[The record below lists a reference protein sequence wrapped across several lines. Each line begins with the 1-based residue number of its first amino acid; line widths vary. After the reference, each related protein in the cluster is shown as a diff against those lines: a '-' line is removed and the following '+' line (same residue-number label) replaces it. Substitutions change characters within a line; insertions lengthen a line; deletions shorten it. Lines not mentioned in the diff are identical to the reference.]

1 MGNNATVLIRTDGA
15 GDIRNNAQEFVDN
28 LLDAVNTVAS
38 RRKIFRFSRG
48 SHCNPAQVVEF
59 HHADY
64 VRIVA
69 IGGNTGK
76 VLGEIYDPTWPF
88 GHAFALAAIHAI
100 MEKSEI
106 TKEEI

>member
-38 RRKIFRFSRG
+38 SGKPKDFPAG

-69 IGGNTGK
+69 IGGNTGR
-76 VLGEIYDPTWPF
+76 VLGEIYQPPWQLE
-88 GHAFALAAIHAI
+88 HAFALAAIHAI
-100 MEKSEI
+100 MEKSGI